1 MEWGW
6 LGSARTLNVRPRV
19 KNACSAALS
28 YAPDDS
34 STKKWQRRQV
44 PPQFLLSSWNDPER
58 HQGAVER
65 SVWLLDANERDAGLR
80 KPCGETAQRHLVGHG
95 QHDRVRSARQRSG
108 ARLTCRVH
116 DVRGLDSSWEIRAND
131 DVVRQMERS
140 GGFSALPRIA

>member
-1 MEWGW
+1 MVGP
-6 LGSARTLNVRPRV
+6 ARVERATSRVSPR
-19 KNACSAALS
+19 ALLPELR
-28 YAPDDS
+28 ARNS

-44 PPQFLLSSWNDPER
+44 SPQFLLSTGNDPER

-80 KPCGETAQRHLVGHG
+80 KPCGETAQRHLVGRS
-95 QHDRVRSARQRSG
+95 QHDRVRSGRQRSW
-108 ARLTCRVH
+108 ARLSGRVYE
-116 DVRGLDSSWEIRAND
+116 VRGLDSSWEIRANY